1 MHKFADPAARAAL
14 AAREQGKY
22 WEFHDELFATKKLNL
37 SKIENIALKLG
48 LDMPKFKADMSS
60 PEVRGQVNR
69 DKAQAQK
76 AGISGTPTI
85 YINGRKL
92 QDRSV
97 KGFQKIID
105 EELAKVTNNS

>member
-22 WEFHDELFATKKLNL
+22 WEFHDELFAAKKLSL
-37 SKIENIALKLG
+37 AKIENIAKELA
-48 LDMPKFKADMSS
+48 LDMEKFKADMNS
-60 PEVRGQVNR
+60 PEVRGQINR
-69 DKAQAQK
+69 DMAQAEK
-76 AGISGTPTI
+76 AGITGTPTA

-97 KGFQKIID
+97 KGIQKVID
-105 EELAKVTNNS
+105 EELAKIKSK

>member
-1 MHKFADPAARAAL
+1 MHKFADAAARAAL

-22 WEFHDELFATKKLNL
+22 WEFHDKLFATKKLNTT
-37 SKIENIALKLG
+37 KIEDIAINLG
-48 LDMPKFKADMSS
+48 LDMAKFKADMSS
-60 PEVRGQVNR
+60 PEVRAQVNR
-69 DKAQAQK
+69 DMALAQK
-76 AGISGTPTI
+76 NGITGTPTT

-105 EELAKVTNNS
+105 EELAKVKSK